1 MIELISLGLSC
12 WLFIVVGKLLF
23 KVAWGAT
30 KITACIFFTLAL
42 PTLIGGLLLASGLV
56 LIVPVGLLILAV
68 LLLKEGV

>member
-23 KVAWGAT
+23 KVAWGTT
-30 KITACIFFTLAL
+30 KIIASILFILAL
-42 PTLIGGLLLASGLV
+42 PTLIGCLLLASGLV
-56 LIVPVGLLILAV
+56 LLVPVGLLILAV